1 MQALFAFSN
10 SGWKG
15 FKIHSLFK
23 KINSIKLKAK
33 KNDSARKQIERSR

>member
-23 KINSIKLKAK
+23 KNSIKLKAK